1 MRRREFIAL
10 LISTAIGWPLTAAAQ
25 QLQPTPPKRVGF
37 LDLFYGCPVPP
48 DNPMLRRLR
57 ELGWIEGQTFVFDCV
72 SAVGRLDQTAL
83 LRCGCRSFDPSYKGV
98 KTRTHRLPVGHTSL
112 RGFAFTSTSPK
123 SSQSGHFNH

>member
-1 MRRREFIAL
+1 MKRRAFIAL
-10 LISTAIGWPLTAAAQ
+10 IGGLAIAWPLACYAQ
-25 QLQPTPPKRVGF
+25 QPTRAPSKRVG
-37 LDLFYGCPVPP
+37 LLSQLPCPIPP
-48 DNPMLRRLR
+48 DIIRRRLA